1 MAIPDI
7 NVGAS
12 PTEWR
17 PQLEDPQSSQG
28 CVSLILTSLMIYA
41 FEQVGKKTIHI
52 RVTDCYWLL
61 LHDLQDPV
69 SLWIPLVLLSRRGV
83 HGPWPPAAMA
93 AFKAFQVPSSYL
105 AIWTD
110 KWSAE
115 LLFKVVTRLPG

>member
-1 MAIPDI
+1 
-7 NVGAS
+7 
-12 PTEWR
+12 
-17 PQLEDPQSSQG
+17 
-28 CVSLILTSLMIYA
+28 MIDA

-61 LHDLQDPV
+61 LIATARPARPCF
-69 SLWIPLVLLSRRGV
+69 SLDSSIVLLSRRGV
-83 HGPWPPAAMA
+83 HGPWPAAAMA

>member
-28 CVSLILTSLMIYA
+28 CVSLILTSLMIDA

-52 RVTDCYWLL
+52 RVTDCY
-61 LHDLQDPV
+61 
-69 SLWIPLVLLSRRGV
+69 
-83 HGPWPPAAMA
+83 
-93 AFKAFQVPSSYL
+93 
-105 AIWTD
+105 
-110 KWSAE
+110 
-115 LLFKVVTRLPG
+115 

>member
-17 PQLEDPQSSQG
+17 PQLEDRQSSQG

-52 RVTDCYWLL
+52 RVSDCY
-61 LHDLQDPV
+61 
-69 SLWIPLVLLSRRGV
+69 
-83 HGPWPPAAMA
+83 
-93 AFKAFQVPSSYL
+93 
-105 AIWTD
+105 
-110 KWSAE
+110 
-115 LLFKVVTRLPG
+115 